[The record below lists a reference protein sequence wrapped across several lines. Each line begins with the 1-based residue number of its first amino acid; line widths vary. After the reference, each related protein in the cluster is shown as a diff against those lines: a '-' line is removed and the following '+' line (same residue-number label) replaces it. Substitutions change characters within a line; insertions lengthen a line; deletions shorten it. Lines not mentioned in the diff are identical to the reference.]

1 MLPQWSLPASFWA
14 SHIYSPLSSTAT
26 SVSLRTAVD
35 STKDILCLL
44 LSLISLSFANQVIL
58 IGGVP
63 ATLQAS
69 WVASPFFNSC
79 DGSNFSTN
87 VAGSVE
93 ERKSLRTVRRRK
105 ELRTMVAQRGQENDA
120 NLLQISLHCIPW
132 LQPRCWLYRCK
143 CLNLRFLLNRVPGNF
158 LELLWWCSS
167 FHRKLAL
174 CYP

>member
-14 SHIYSPLSSTAT
+14 SHIYSPLSSMAT
-26 SVSLRTAVD
+26 SLSVRTAVD

-44 LSLISLSFANQVIL
+44 LSLISLSFANHVIL

-63 ATLQAS
+63 VTLQAS

-93 ERKSLRTVRRRK
+93 GKKSPRNVRKRK
-105 ELRTMVAQRGQENDA
+105 ELLTMVAQRCQENHA
-120 NLLQISLHCIPW
+120 NLLQITLHCTPR
-132 LQPRCWLYRCK
+132 LQPRCWLYRYM
-143 CLNLRFLLNRVPGNF
+143 CLSRRFLLHRVPGNF
-158 LELLWWCSS
+158 LKLLWWYSS
-167 FHRKLAL
+167 FHRKPAL
-174 CYP
+174 CHP